1 MPATTLTW
9 KSASPMKPTR
19 MILAALLTT
28 AVPGAWAQAPFPQ
41 MVRNQSAQG
50 TLSTQSETGALGTLP
65 YSSQANFTMMENASV
80 PQSTVKT
87 TSPSYIGVL
96 GEKWE
101 TDKRGRRS
109 TFLHNG
115 QEMSVGYEPLRNE
128 PEPTTQMRPNLP
140 SSLSDSLAGKL
151 TTFPTQLRI
160 GKPLNP
166 PPKK

>member
-1 MPATTLTW
+1 
-9 KSASPMKPTR
+9 MKPTR
-19 MILAALLTT
+19 IILAVLLTT
-28 AVPGAWAQAPFPQ
+28 APAGVWAQAPLPHT
-41 MVRNQSAQG
+41 MNAQAPKG
-50 TLSTQSETGALGTLP
+50 TSTETSSTTSLP
-65 YSSQANFTMMENASV
+65 YSSQASFNMMEDASV
-80 PQSTVKT
+80 PQSTIKT

-109 TFLHNG
+109 TFIHNG
-115 QEMSVGYEPLRNE
+115 QEMSVGYEPLLNE
-128 PEPTTQMRPNLP
+128 PEPTTQIRPNLP

-160 GKPLNP
+160 GKPLNS